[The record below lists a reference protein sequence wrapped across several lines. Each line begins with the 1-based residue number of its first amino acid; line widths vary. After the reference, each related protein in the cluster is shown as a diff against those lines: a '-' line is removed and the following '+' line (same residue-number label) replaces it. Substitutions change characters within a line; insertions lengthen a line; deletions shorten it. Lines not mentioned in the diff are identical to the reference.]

1 MSGLLRSR
9 VPRLASPR
17 PSSHLYE
24 WLVNRLVCSK
34 SYVTP
39 RATPWEVVRQ
49 PVQDLAAGDLS
60 IRAGDATRSC
70 QILSRSR
77 HGANGGAIAVA
88 MSRMVAAALSP
99 RATTCKFDFA
109 EAIRRGE
116 STTEQQQAE
125 LPLEHVG
132 PEPKDAAQL
141 CVAEASKS
149 DK

>member
-1 MSGLLRSR
+1 
-9 VPRLASPR
+9 
-17 PSSHLYE
+17 
-24 WLVNRLVCSK
+24 
-34 SYVTP
+34 
-39 RATPWEVVRQ
+39 
-49 PVQDLAAGDLS
+49 
-60 IRAGDATRSC
+60 
-70 QILSRSR
+70 
-77 HGANGGAIAVA
+77 
-88 MSRMVAAALSP
+88 MVAAALSP